1 MSGEKSFLARWSRRK
16 REAASDRRDHAKP
29 ANTGNS
35 AAVPD
40 TAVPPAPPIEA
51 PPLVDPISLPPIES
65 IGPGSDLRA
74 FLAAGVPADLT
85 RAALRRAWS
94 AEPAIRDFIG
104 LSENS
109 WDFNVSGG
117 VPGFGAM
124 TAEEGRRLLAQA
136 MGEPKAA
143 ADQAC
148 PAGPTTLADQA
159 TAPAGESG
167 PATQGAAQKQLPE
180 DQRGSVN
187 QIDPMPRDEPSNIAT
202 QHKTQEHERSPAL
215 PRRRHGGALP
225 E

>member
-1 MSGEKSFLARWSRRK
+1 MPYRCPSLCAARLPHSSPSSRPIKSSRSACATVPIRKRWRAAARDSRTTMSGEKSFLARWSRRK
-16 REAASDRRDHAKP
+16 REAIADRRDHTKP

-104 LSENS
+104 LSESS
-109 WDFNVSGG
+109 WDFNAAGG

-143 ADQAC
+143 DQAC
-148 PAGPTTLADQA
+148 PAGSTTLTDQA
-159 TAPAGESG
+159 TPPAGEPC
-167 PATQGAAQKQLPE
+167 PATQGA
-180 DQRGSVN
+180 
-187 QIDPMPRDEPSNIAT
+187 
-202 QHKTQEHERSPAL
+202 
-215 PRRRHGGALP
+215 
-225 E
+225 

>member
-104 LSENS
+104 LSESS
-109 WDFNVSGG
+109 WDFNAAGG

-143 ADQAC
+143 DQASPAGSTTLTGQATPPAGKSC
-148 PAGPTTLADQA
+148 PAT
-159 TAPAGESG
+159 E
-167 PATQGAAQKQLPE
+167 GAAQEQLPE
-180 DQRGSVN
+180 GQRGSVN
-187 QIDPMPRDEPSNIAT
+187 PIDPMPSDESNNIAT
-202 QHKTQEHERSPAL
+202 QHKTQERERSPAL
-215 PRRRHGGALP
+215 PRRHHGGALP